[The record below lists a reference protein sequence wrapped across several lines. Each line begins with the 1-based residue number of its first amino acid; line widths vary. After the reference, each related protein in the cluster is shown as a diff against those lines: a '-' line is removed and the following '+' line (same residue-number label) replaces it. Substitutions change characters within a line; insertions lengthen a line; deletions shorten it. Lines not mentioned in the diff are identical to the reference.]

1 MRTRQRGWQSETRA
15 LTLGSILS
23 AGQTRSQARRA
34 GNCRTRPRSVS
45 SVQRKARLSFFHGT
59 PPFASEPLDAKS
71 RHGPS
76 AGAVIRI
83 TGPQK
88 ISVALSGT
96 VFLRASPVTPTS
108 SHLTAHRR
116 RINTGGHTR
125 SVVATQA
132 VAPCRRVQARTGSF
146 DPQAM
151 SLFVLGQTAQ
161 KHRIGTRGRYC
172 AFIWRVQSS
181 FLTAATAQ
189 FALKQSASAALR
201 IDWHRVGNLSFVP
214 RDWSRCAT
222 AGHLQD
228 PVAF

>member
-1 MRTRQRGWQSETRA
+1 MRMRQRGWQSETRA
-15 LTLGSILS
+15 LTLG
-23 AGQTRSQARRA
+23 
-34 GNCRTRPRSVS
+34 PRSVS
-45 SVQRKARLSFFHGT
+45 SVQRKARLSFLHGT

-108 SHLTAHRR
+108 SHVTACPRPAHRR
-116 RINTGGHTR
+116 QINTGGHTR
-125 SVVATQA
+125 SAVATQA
-132 VAPCRRVQARTGSF
+132 FAPCRRVQARTGSF

-181 FLTAATAQ
+181 FFTAATAL

-214 RDWSRCAT
+214 PRLVEVCHSRTSTGLCCS
-222 AGHLQD
+222 
-228 PVAF
+228 